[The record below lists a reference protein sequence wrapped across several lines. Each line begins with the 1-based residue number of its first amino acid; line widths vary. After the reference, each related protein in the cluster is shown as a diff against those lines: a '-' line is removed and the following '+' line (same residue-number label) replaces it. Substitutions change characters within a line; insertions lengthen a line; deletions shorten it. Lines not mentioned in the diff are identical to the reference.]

1 MWQDILGKIKEGL
14 LQSFDSRVL
23 QYEEDIRKMDAQR
36 TTPGWNYCT
45 FFILKE
51 GLAQSFE
58 HMLLLEDALIQ
69 YDELE
74 ASFFQLLRDKQL
86 TWFTR
91 TGGTAPGDDSAN
103 VLDLTLKDY
112 RTLIL
117 ANNISIFDF
126 RVYLF
131 ARQAFLLTALG
142 KYADICARAR
152 DYVATMART
161 LRNDREDASI
171 SFIESWV
178 FSASMQIIEVT
189 KQGPKSQAL
198 SAATGDLLVM
208 ARTQVWPEVSVD
220 NSWINLVITFDL
232 FLILYLLKDHS
243 QNYRST
249 LAPHLP
255 MSTISEQQTKSW
267 RTSSRMALH
276 SANYTGYIPFDN

>member
-1 MWQDILGKIKEGL
+1 MTRLEQTSTAPRRIGTTCQDCVDKRCAQLRSCDTEGEELEMWQDILGKIKEGV

-58 HMLLLEDALIQ
+58 HMFLLDDALIQ

-74 ASFFQLLRDKQL
+74 ASFFQMLRDKQL

-91 TGGTAPGDDSAN
+91 TGGTSPGDDSAN
-103 VLDLTLKDY
+103 VLDLSHKDY

-117 ANNISIFDF
+117 ANNISLFDF

-131 ARQAFLLTALG
+131 ARQAYLLTAMG
-142 KYADICARAR
+142 KYADIAARAR
-152 DYVATMART
+152 DYIATLART
-161 LRNDREDASI
+161 LRNDREDTGV

-178 FSASMQIIEVT
+178 FSAAMQIIEAT
-189 KQGPKSQAL
+189 RKGPKSAAL
-198 SAATGDLLVM
+198 SAATGDLLVI
-208 ARTQVWPEVSVD
+208 ARTQV
-220 NSWINLVITFDL
+220 
-232 FLILYLLKDHS
+232 
-243 QNYRST
+243 RSLMT
-249 LAPHLP
+249 EL
-255 MSTISEQQTKSW
+255 MVV
-267 RTSSRMALH
+267 
-276 SANYTGYIPFDN
+276 G